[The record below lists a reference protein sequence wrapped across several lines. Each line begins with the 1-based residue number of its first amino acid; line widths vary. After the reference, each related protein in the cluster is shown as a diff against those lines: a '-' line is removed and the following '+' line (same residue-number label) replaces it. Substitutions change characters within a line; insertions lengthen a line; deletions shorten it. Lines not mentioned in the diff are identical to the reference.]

1 MLFVPK
7 TKIPYKM
14 LKHLANLFQTISND
28 NGYDKRHS
36 FPLKM
41 AKHANVVYYGI
52 EQNMRTVIE
61 ASEMRNYEI
70 GLKANFI
77 YTNYTYCRG

>member
-1 MLFVPK
+1 
-7 TKIPYKM
+7 M
-14 LKHLANLFQTISND
+14 LKHLATRFQTTSND
-28 NGYDKRHS
+28 NGYDKVDR
-36 FPLKM
+36 FPLEM
-41 AKHANVVYYGI
+41 AKHANVIHYGI
-52 EQNMRTVIE
+52 EQNTTTVIE